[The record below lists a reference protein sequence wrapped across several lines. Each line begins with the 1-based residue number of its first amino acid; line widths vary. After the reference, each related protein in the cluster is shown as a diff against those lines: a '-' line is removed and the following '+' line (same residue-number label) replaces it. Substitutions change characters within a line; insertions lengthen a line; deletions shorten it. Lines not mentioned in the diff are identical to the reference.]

1 MNLNAFF
8 SVFTRKLFGKWC
20 PWLHYDEFLYNKKER
35 IERSR
40 KRKRIIE
47 DEGHP
52 KITIACPDKTE
63 LHLIYEPTMKGSR
76 LFRHIA
82 DELGM
87 KRTTKLR
94 LLHEGARIKDNKTLT
109 DQEIEDESVLHLYF
123 ESSGC

>member
-63 LHLIYEPTMKGSR
+63 VN
-76 LFRHIA
+76 LFTVSENKMSCLWAFGKISFHRGVA
-82 DELGM
+82 RGD
-87 KRTTKLR
+87 KR
-94 LLHEGARIKDNKTLT
+94 G
-109 DQEIEDESVLHLYF
+109 F
-123 ESSGC
+123 